1 VKNHIFL
8 NHSNLLKLNRELLE
22 RDVSIR
28 FQARGFSMRPF
39 IQNGDF
45 ITVSPIDNSCI
56 RIGDVVLYS
65 TAKDTVVVH
74 RIINKYGKNGNMN
87 LVIKGDA
94 SFSSPEK
101 VDMQNVLGKVVSIER
116 NGRERRLDTK
126 PYRIIGLFFA
136 GISPFSR
143 WIYPI
148 GSRVKHKG
156 RKLLGIILE
165 KLQSLRLYGLLVKKL
180 MKENIRYQIAVPAD
194 ASSLSRLYRYNRQPN
209 LENPTDALKEQLRNP
224 KDSGYW
230 IVAKQKIGRKEGRDK
245 IVGGVTL
252 ARFEPDDYPYEGWW
266 IFGMKVNWRYRRMGI
281 GEELTKMAMD
291 IAAKYGAS
299 EIKLL
304 VFEDAIPANNLYQ
317 KLGFRR
323 VSIPELDEQLAEEA
337 RETSRRRI
345 VLTKNIQS

>member
-1 VKNHIFL
+1 
-8 NHSNLLKLNRELLE
+8 
-22 RDVSIR
+22 
-28 FQARGFSMRPF
+28 
-39 IQNGDF
+39 
-45 ITVSPIDNSCI
+45 
-56 RIGDVVLYS
+56 
-65 TAKDTVVVH
+65 
-74 RIINKYGKNGNMN
+74 MN

-116 NGRERRLDTK
+116 NGRERRLGTK

-156 RKLLGIILE
+156 HRTLGIVLE
-165 KLQSLRLYGLLVKKL
+165 KFQSLKLYALLAKKF

-194 ASSLSRLYRYNRQPN
+194 APSLSRLYRYNRQPN

-281 GEELTKMAMD
+281 GEELTKMAID
-291 IAAKYGAS
+291 IYGAS